1 MCQNSHIL
9 LAFSNR
15 EILRSLTVTF
25 ESFSPNI
32 HTATTFSEALDAIN
46 SYSINLAIVDVG
58 VPGNT
63 ELQIVREIKER
74 SPHTE
79 TIIYSQKTAPTIFL
93 DSVDLKVFAFLDKT
107 MFNPAHV
114 LTLATRALENQYYKF
129 LSQKR
134 YKQVKSL
141 FNAHDSSLKFD
152 GRRDPLKQMVK
163 SALVVSDCECGQVV
177 VVRNM
182 EVLMRECWDGSNWV
196 EDVDRVKVIDFV
208 ISSDAAGN
216 REANVNGEGVQGG
229 IIPPAYSLNS
239 KNLEYYLAVPILN
252 NKLDLVGVLEVGSR
266 AKGAFMQRTQEE
278 QALLEGLARAY
289 APYVEGINV
298 SASTSDSDGV
308 QCESEDYFKNYLEIA
323 HDLIFLIQN
332 NKLKYMNRMALMTLS
347 YDRVAIQRLNVL
359 DIAAKGH
366 KELLLENISKTLA
379 GESVP
384 NFELVLLNQKGER
397 VVLDVTSVLTEYQGN
412 PAVQMIGRNITDNL
426 LENTETV
433 QLAGAIECLHSAVT
447 ITDMDLNIQYIN
459 PSHVQIF
466 GYELEELVGKKSSIL
481 YPFEDPSGISK
492 KIYEAVLLVGWDG
505 ERFGVRKKGEVFPV
519 YEKTSVVKDKDGTPR
534 GIVSVIEDISLRK
547 RLERALR
554 DSEERYR
561 TMVETATTAIIA
573 VDKEGVVKLFNPA
586 AEELFGYSSSEMLGQ
601 SIEPLVPDKY
611 RTVFQTGADN
621 FLANNASQFIGKSI
635 EFVGQKK
642 SGSKFPI
649 DISISECKIEGQKIY
664 TAILVDITER
674 KHLQQQLLQSEK
686 MAAVGQLV
694 AGVTHEVNN
703 PLAVVMGYSEMLLME
718 EDLNDDMRKYL
729 QVIYDEA
736 QKSKDVIQDLLS
748 FARMHEP
755 DKQLVNVNDIIK
767 KTLTLKEYDFKKHDV
782 EVKYT
787 PAPDISTILA
797 DPNQI
802 QQVLLNL
809 LINAEYS
816 MVSRNGK
823 RGSRLLIDT
832 KSNVRRSDGRDA
844 GTSFVEI
851 YVSDNGKGIDEE
863 FVNKIFDPFF
873 TTKPEGEGTGLGLSV
888 SYGIIEDHKGEIRA
902 FNNDEGGATFRIS
915 LPITQNIEVESASA

>member
-1 MCQNSHIL
+1 
-9 LAFSNR
+9 
-15 EILRSLTVTF
+15 
-25 ESFSPNI
+25 
-32 HTATTFSEALDAIN
+32 
-46 SYSINLAIVDVG
+46 
-58 VPGNT
+58 
-63 ELQIVREIKER
+63 
-74 SPHTE
+74 
-79 TIIYSQKTAPTIFL
+79 
-93 DSVDLKVFAFLDKT
+93 
-107 MFNPAHV
+107 
-114 LTLATRALENQYYKF
+114 
-129 LSQKR
+129 
-134 YKQVKSL
+134 
-141 FNAHDSSLKFD
+141 
-152 GRRDPLKQMVK
+152 
-163 SALVVSDCECGQVV
+163 
-177 VVRNM
+177 
-182 EVLMRECWDGSNWV
+182 
-196 EDVDRVKVIDFV
+196 
-208 ISSDAAGN
+208 
-216 REANVNGEGVQGG
+216 
-229 IIPPAYSLNS
+229 
-239 KNLEYYLAVPILN
+239 
-252 NKLDLVGVLEVGSR
+252 
-266 AKGAFMQRTQEE
+266 
-278 QALLEGLARAY
+278 
-289 APYVEGINV
+289 
-298 SASTSDSDGV
+298 
-308 QCESEDYFKNYLEIA
+308 
-323 HDLIFLIQN
+323 
-332 NKLKYMNRMALMTLS
+332 
-347 YDRVAIQRLNVL
+347 
-359 DIAAKGH
+359 
-366 KELLLENISKTLA
+366 
-379 GESVP
+379 
-384 NFELVLLNQKGER
+384 
-397 VVLDVTSVLTEYQGN
+397 
-412 PAVQMIGRNITDNL
+412 
-426 LENTETV
+426 
-433 QLAGAIECLHSAVT
+433 
-447 ITDMDLNIQYIN
+447 
-459 PSHVQIF
+459 
-466 GYELEELVGKKSSIL
+466 
-481 YPFEDPSGISK
+481 
-492 KIYEAVLLVGWDG
+492 
-505 ERFGVRKKGEVFPV
+505 
-519 YEKTSVVKDKDGTPR
+519 
-534 GIVSVIEDISLRK
+534 
-547 RLERALR
+547 
-554 DSEERYR
+554 
-561 TMVETATTAIIA
+561 
-573 VDKEGVVKLFNPA
+573 
-586 AEELFGYSSSEMLGQ
+586 MLGQ